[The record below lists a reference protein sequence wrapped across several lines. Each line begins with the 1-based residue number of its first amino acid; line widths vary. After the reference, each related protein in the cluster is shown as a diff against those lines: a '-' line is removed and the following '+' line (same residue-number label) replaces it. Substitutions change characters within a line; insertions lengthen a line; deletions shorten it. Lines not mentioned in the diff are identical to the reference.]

1 MCFPTGVV
9 CLEWWSWCVVPQCL
23 AVCNGPCLFFVVVV
37 VAAFFFLLLAVIDI
51 MYVYHMDIGS

>member
-9 CLEWWSWCVVPQCL
+9 CLEWWSWCVFPQCL

-37 VAAFFFLLLAVIDI
+37 AFFFLLLAVIDI

>member
-1 MCFPTGVV
+1 MCF
-9 CLEWWSWCVVPQCL
+9 EWWSWCVFPQCL

-37 VAAFFFLLLAVIDI
+37 AFFFLLLAVIDI

>member
-1 MCFPTGVV
+1 MCF
-9 CLEWWSWCVVPQCL
+9 EWWSWCVFPQCL